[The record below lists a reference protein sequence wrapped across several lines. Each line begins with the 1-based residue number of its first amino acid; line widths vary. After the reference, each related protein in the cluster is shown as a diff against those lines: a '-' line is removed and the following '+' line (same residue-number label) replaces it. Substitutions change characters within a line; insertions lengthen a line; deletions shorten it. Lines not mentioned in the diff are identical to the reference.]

1 MRRKQNKP
9 SREADAP
16 ELDEVQVEGSDET
29 LEQAFEELRDLNSGL
44 EELEEPEADAISEE
58 IREEAIELAE
68 LRDRHLRLAAEFENY
83 RKRTRREMLESADR
97 AEGNLTGRLLEVL
110 DDLGRFADLEPEQTT
125 VEALHEGVEL
135 VERKLLK
142 VLRDSGLEVI
152 DAEGQK
158 FDPNIHDAL
167 LSIPTASVE
176 EDDIVAQVIL
186 TGYRF
191 GDRLLRPAQ
200 VVVKNRRPTSTTR
213 RTGRTYHGDA
223 GQRLLQDP
231 RCGGERLAGRDK
243 EGLPQARQEVPSG
256 RESRQSGG
264 DGTVQGD
271 FRGAPRSVGCQ
282 TTQAVRS
289 GPAVRRTRRTRD
301 GRAWRHAGG
310 SRRR

>member
-9 SREADAP
+9 GPETDAP
-16 ELDEVQVEGSDET
+16 GLDEVQVEGRDET

-44 EELEEPEADAISEE
+44 DELEEPEADAISEE

-125 VEALHEGVEL
+125 VQALHEGVEL

-152 DAEGQK
+152 DAEGKK

-167 LSIPTASVE
+167 LSIPTENVE

-200 VVVKNRRPTSTTR
+200 VVVKNLEGT
-213 RTGRTYHGDA
+213 A
-223 GQRLLQDP
+223 I
-231 RCGGERLAGRDK
+231 GEGPAD
-243 EGLPQARQEVPSG
+243 VS
-256 RESRQSGG
+256 
-264 DGTVQGD
+264 
-271 FRGAPRSVGCQ
+271 
-282 TTQAVRS
+282 S
-289 GPAVRRTRRTRD
+289 GPAAELDDSETDFDDSADR
-301 GRAWRHAGG
+301 
-310 SRRR
+310 